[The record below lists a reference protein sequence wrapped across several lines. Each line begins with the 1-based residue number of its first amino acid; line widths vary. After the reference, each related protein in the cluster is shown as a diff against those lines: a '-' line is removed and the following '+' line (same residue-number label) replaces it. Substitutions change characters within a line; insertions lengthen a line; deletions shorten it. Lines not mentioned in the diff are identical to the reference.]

1 MDSCR
6 EISVALSEEEQPA
19 FAIKAVC
26 CQKKSGAMSGKKLR
40 AVGTKVFLCQSRLVP
55 YQKKNCVMSEAM

>member
-26 CQKKSGAMSGKKLR
+26 CQKKSGAMSGKKGALSEQKWCS
-40 AVGTKVFLCQSRLVP
+40 VKTRLVTS
-55 YQKKNCVMSEAM
+55 QKKSGAMLEAK